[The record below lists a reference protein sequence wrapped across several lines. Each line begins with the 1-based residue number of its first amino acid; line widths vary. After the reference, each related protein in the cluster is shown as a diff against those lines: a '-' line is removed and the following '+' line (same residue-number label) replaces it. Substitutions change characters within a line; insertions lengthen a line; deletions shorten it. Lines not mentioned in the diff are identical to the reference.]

1 LKDQELEDEGT
12 FETRHSGEI
21 TRLIV
26 LEEEKVYI
34 TGSYDGC
41 IMFWNLKGD
50 CLKVCC
56 DTAEYEDDDVEE
68 DHE

>member
-1 LKDQELEDEGT
+1 
-12 FETRHSGEI
+12 
-21 TRLIV
+21 LIV